1 MPASEPHAVELR
13 SVTHGVP
20 QPLDSMQV
28 FTGFRSGQDE
38 RIAVDSRQGLEYGGR
53 AL

>member
-20 QPLDSMQV
+20 QPLDSPQV
-28 FTGFRSGQDE
+28 FTGFGSGQDK
-38 RIAVDSRQGLEYGGR
+38 RIAFDSRQGLEHGGR